1 MIASPLKRWVSK
13 YLSPLLTWALEA
25 VPVGLVVYMEQYYQL
40 APSLESGIEFHNPM
54 QVDTIQVMQT
64 CRDQIVT
71 VLRYTVVASVNNK
84 L

>member
-1 MIASPLKRWVSK
+1 MHR
-13 YLSPLLTWALEA
+13 ALEA

-64 CRDQIVT
+64 YQE
-71 VLRYTVVASVNNK
+71 
-84 L
+84 